1 MNVDFSVPTVDSG
14 ASVTPQSSCLQVLLD
29 KYARADESN
38 ADDVLG
44 RVAAALARDEG
55 QHQRFQW
62 ALQAG
67 LIPGGRI
74 AAAAG
79 TRLHVTM
86 GNCFV
91 QPLGDFIAGERAG
104 VPGILRAL
112 ELAAQTMH
120 MGGGV
125 GYDFSPIR
133 PQGAWVAGTESRSSG
148 PIGFMR
154 VFDTMCDTIESAGAR
169 RGAQMGILRCD
180 HPDIEAFVQAKRL
193 PGELAHFNLSVAIT
207 DELMQA
213 VQNDRN
219 FELVHVAR
227 PFEPALRAHQRPD
240 GAWIYRSVRARV
252 LWDGIVRAAHA
263 SGEPGVLFIDTIA
276 RRNNLSDIESIS
288 ASNPCG
294 EQPLPPWG
302 ACVLGSIDLTRV
314 IRNPFTCAAAIDWS
328 LLRRLVTLGVEL
340 LDRALDVSIWPLP
353 QQAEQ
358 VQAKR
363 RIGLGFMG
371 LGDALL
377 MLGHRYDSLAA
388 RELASSLARYI
399 CHAAYRSSI
408 ALARQ
413 LGPFPLFDAARFLAE
428 PHFASTLP
436 EDLKA
441 EIARHGL
448 RNSHLLAIA
457 PTGSIALAFA
467 DNVSSG
473 IEPVFAASCARLRRM
488 PDGRRTPIHLLDHAI
503 RVWQSLHT
511 DANAPRLPPAFVT
524 ALQMR
529 AADQLAMVASVAPFI
544 DAGISKT
551 VNLPRTAPLSETAET
566 FSGAWRAGLSGITVY
581 RADTPSP
588 GAATESD

>member
-1 MNVDFSVPTVDSG
+1 MDVDLTCPAA
-14 ASVTPQSSCLQVLLD
+14 ASPALVTPQSSCQQVLLD
-29 KYARADESN
+29 LYARKDETN
-38 ADDVLG
+38 AADVLE
-44 RVAAALARDEG
+44 RVAAALARDEP
-55 QHQRFQW
+55 QHQRFRS
-62 ALQAG
+62 ALQSG
-67 LIPGGRI
+67 FIPGGRI

-79 TRLHVTM
+79 TPLHATL

-91 QPLGDFIAGERAG
+91 QPLGDFIAGEREG

-112 ELAAQTMH
+112 ELAARTLR

-133 PQGAWVAGTESRSSG
+133 PEGAIVAGTESRASG

-154 VFDTMCDTIESAGAR
+154 VFDTMCETIESSGAR
-169 RGAQMGILRCD
+169 RCAHMGILHCD

-193 PGELAHFNLSVAIT
+193 PGELARFNLSVAIT
-207 DELMQA
+207 DELMHA
-213 VQNDRN
+213 VDSDRTI
-219 FELVHVAR
+219 ELVHAAR
-227 PFEPALRAHQRPD
+227 PFGQAPGSRQRAD
-240 GAWIYRSVRARV
+240 GLWVYRTLRARV

-288 ASNPCG
+288 ATNPCG

-314 IRNPFTCAAAIDWS
+314 IRNPFTPEAAIDWS
-328 LLRRLVTLGVEL
+328 VLRRLVTIGVEL
-340 LDRALDVSIWPLP
+340 LDRALDVSVWPLA
-353 QQAEQ
+353 QQAQQ

-371 LGDALL
+371 LGDALM
-377 MLGHRYDSLAA
+377 MLGHRYDSEAA
-388 RELASSLARYI
+388 REVASSIARYM

-413 LGPFPLFDAARFLAE
+413 LGPFPLFDAQRFLSE

-436 EDLKA
+436 GDMKA
-441 EIARHGL
+441 EIALHGL

-473 IEPVFAASCARLRRM
+473 IEPVFAASCARQRRM
-488 PDGRRTPIHLLDHAI
+488 PDGGRKPIHLIDHAI
-503 RVWQSLHT
+503 RVWQALHPET
-511 DANAPRLPPAFVT
+511 RAARLPPAFVT

-529 AADQLAMVASVAPFI
+529 AGDQLKMVAAVAPFI
-544 DAGISKT
+544 DAGIAKT
-551 VNLPRTAPLSETAET
+551 VNLPRNASVSETAQT
-566 FSGAWRAGLSGITVY
+566 FTGAWRAGLSGITVY
-581 RADTPSP
+581 RADAASP
-588 GAATESD
+588 GVGTESD